1 MFSGCVNLQREDK
14 CIVFFKKIAA
24 FFSIALLICLLA
36 SCGGGGGG
44 ATLYNSD
51 EGPHNGGGTDWGA
64 GNNTTDN
71 NNGRNNGSS
80 SSRVRIT
87 GGTSLPVD
95 RYVYKGQSYATA
107 QELIEILTLEENLP
121 NETLIEV
128 YVPGEST
135 PRKPK
140 YVKTSSGSAVLR
152 HPYALTIKSDTG
164 GILYDSATASPPE
177 YFYSNEGFS
186 MSKLTAPTAA
196 QQLIDGETI
205 NFPYVWKTSNNQTIS
220 PSGSLYGFEEN
231 AEITLTSEIQKYT
244 VQEFNGYPTLFIS
257 SNRTAGEEIVIPAG
271 TPAFTMIKSASTGTQ
286 FKLDLKN
293 ATINDITDARIS
305 SWTTGIV
312 ATLLAADITEIK
324 LPDYI
329 TAFGNS
335 AFSGWP
341 NLANIELPAN
351 ITSIGDY
358 AFYSCGAL
366 AEIQIPASVTS
377 IGNYA
382 FQGCSALAEIQIP
395 ASVTSIGS
403 SAFDGC
409 SSLSEVT
416 VPCNVLDGFK
426 NVNAITKMTVIP
438 GSASSTISAEAYSHP
453 TGNSMQL
460 NELIISEGI
469 INIKEKAF
477 ENLKNLQTLTIPSTV
492 RDIKYSA
499 FASNTANHDLNVTFN
514 ESVSSISYETAA
526 MLYFSNGHGAFERDY
541 ANGHTKQ
548 AYATFIDAPGQTY
561 KWDSSTTVSDWV
573 PVP

>member
-1 MFSGCVNLQREDK
+1 MFSGCVNLQRGDK

-135 PRKPK
+135 PRKAK

-164 GILYDSATASPPE
+164 GILYDSAAASPPE

-205 NFPYVWKTSNNQTIS
+205 NFPYVWKTSNNQTIL
-220 PSGSLYGFEEN
+220 PTGSLYGFEEN
-231 AEITLTSEIQKYT
+231 AVIVLSSEIQKYT
-244 VQEFNGYPTLFIS
+244 VQEFNGYQTLFIS

-312 ATLLAADITEIK
+312 ANLLAADITEIK

-358 AFYSCGAL
+358 AFNSCGAL

-377 IGNYA
+377 IGDSA
-382 FQGCSALAEIQIP
+382 FNGCSALAEIQIP

-403 SAFDGC
+403 SAFQSC

-426 NVNAITKMTVIP
+426 NVNAITKMTVIK
-438 GSASSTISAEAYSHP
+438 SETSSSIDANAYSHSES
-453 TGNSMQL
+453 NSMRL
-460 NELIISEGI
+460 SELIIAEGI
-469 INIKEKAF
+469 ITIGQNAF
-477 ENLKNLQTLTIPSTV
+477 KNLSNLQILSIPSSVTK
-492 RDIKYSA
+492 IFTGAFASA
-499 FASNTANHDLNVTFN
+499 FANCNLNVTFN
-514 ESVSSISYETAA
+514 SSKNQIEYSARTMQA
-526 MLYFSNGHGAFERDY
+526 LDRGIFERDY
-541 ANGHTKQ
+541 NNGHTKQ
-548 AYATFIDAPGQTY
+548 AYATFTDQNAQWDNSTY
-561 KWDSSTTVSDWV
+561 DWTAL
-573 PVP
+573 

>member
-1 MFSGCVNLQREDK
+1 MFPGCVNLQDEEKDK

-44 ATLYNSD
+44 ATLYTPD
-51 EGPHNGGGTDWGA
+51 EGPHNGGGTGWGA
-64 GNNTTDN
+64 GNNTTNGNDTN
-71 NNGRNNGSS
+71 NNSS

-87 GGTSLPVD
+87 GGTSLTVE
-95 RYVYKGQSYATA
+95 RYVYNGQSYATA
-107 QELIEILTLEENLP
+107 QELLEVLAFEENLP
-121 NETLIEV
+121 TETLIDV

-135 PRKPK
+135 PRKAK

-164 GILYDSATASPPE
+164 GILYDSAAASPPE

-205 NFPYVWKTSNNQTIS
+205 NFPYVWKTSNNQTIL
-220 PSGSLYGFEEN
+220 PTGSLYGFEEN
-231 AEITLTSEIQKYT
+231 AVIVLSSEIQKYT
-244 VQEFNGYPTLFIS
+244 VQEFNGYQTLFIS

-293 ATINDITDARIS
+293 ATINDITDERIS

-377 IGNYA
+377 IGDSA
-382 FQGCSALAEIQIP
+382 FNGCSALAEIQIP

-403 SAFDGC
+403 SAFQSC

-438 GSASSTISAEAYSHP
+438 GSGSASSTISAEAYKHP

-477 ENLKNLQTLTIPSTV
+477 ENLKNLQTLSIPSTIQE
-492 RDIKYSA
+492 IKYSA
-499 FASNTANHDLNVTFN
+499 FASNITTYNLNVAFN
-514 ESVSSISYETAA
+514 GSNSDIYDMAVVIY
-526 MLYFSNGHGAFERDY
+526 MNNGHGAFERDY
-541 ANGHTKQ
+541 DNGHARVT
-548 AYATFIDAPGQTY
+548 YATFADAPGQTY
-561 KWDSSTTVSDWV
+561 KWDSSNEWV
-573 PVP
+573 LVP